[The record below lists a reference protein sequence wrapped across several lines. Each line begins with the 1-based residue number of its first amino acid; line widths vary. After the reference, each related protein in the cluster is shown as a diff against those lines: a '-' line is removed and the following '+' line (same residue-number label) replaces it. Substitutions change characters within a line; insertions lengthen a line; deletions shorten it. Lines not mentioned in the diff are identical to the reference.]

1 MSKSRRV
8 ICKALKSKKKRRQ
21 QRRKEVS
28 LISFNVEPQD
38 SYQMNVQQNSPK
50 RNSNN
55 VSTLYFLG
63 KTFQRYLPA
72 LKNEILS
79 SFMRPFSLFQLYSSN
94 FEHMLICTL
103 TFDDAVQKKPLFT
116 PTHYLTDS
124 STKWESGDLGIFIEI
139 IPMLQKDQK
148 IAEFTFEEFK
158 AFK

>member
-1 MSKSRRV
+1 MEIKPVFHQENDGLYQLISDSSSEDEAPMTKSRRV
-8 ICKALKSKKKRRQ
+8 ISKASKSKKKRRQ

-38 SYQMNVQQNSPK
+38 SYQMNVEQNSPK

-79 SFMRPFSLFQLYSSN
+79 SFMRPFSLF
-94 FEHMLICTL
+94 
-103 TFDDAVQKKPLFT
+103 
-116 PTHYLTDS
+116 
-124 STKWESGDLGIFIEI
+124 
-139 IPMLQKDQK
+139 
-148 IAEFTFEEFK
+148 
-158 AFK
+158 